1 MAALIAHTSAERGR
15 DPLNVNAHV
24 TPETRCA
31 PLLRLSLGSHQLPTG
46 HTHFLGHN
54 TSDAMF
60 GCAGVS
66 RIDCPAQRSLDCRG
80 CFLRCKSHSRLRAP
94 RVGWTRN
101 LRDRRVRRR
110 AHQNRIHGMRMIQ
123 ELVDAQHCPTFHQRD
138 SCSAYLK
145 ITYEQHR
152 KMVEP

>member
-1 MAALIAHTSAERGR
+1 MAALIAHTSAESGR
-15 DPLNVNAHV
+15 APLNVTAHV
-24 TPETRCA
+24 APETRCT
-31 PLLRLSLGSHQLPTG
+31 PLLRFSLGSHQLRAG

-66 RIDCPAQRSLDCRG
+66 RIDWPAQQSLVCRG
-80 CFLRCKSHSRLRAP
+80 RFLRCKSHSPLRAP
-94 RVGWTRN
+94 RVGWTRS
-101 LRDRRVRRR
+101 LCDMRVRRR
-110 AHQNRIHGMRMIQ
+110 AHQDRIHRMHMVQ

-138 SCSAYLK
+138 SCSAYLR